1 VAQTPTPQRPTPGGV
16 SSGLL
21 IAGRYALSRLIASGG
36 MAEVWQATDT
46 VLERQVAVKILHAH
60 LGADDQFVQ
69 RFRTEAVAAA
79 RLHHPAIVSIYDT
92 CSDGGV
98 EAIVMELVRG
108 QTLRQYLDSHGPLP
122 PDEVIDIGSEVA
134 DALEAAHRS
143 GLVHR
148 DIKPANILLCDDH
161 RVMVTDF
168 GIAKIR
174 DDPDHTTTGQ
184 MLGTVKYLAPEQVEG
199 HPVDGRTDVY
209 ALGVVLYESIAGR
222 APFVGD
228 SQAATALARLHST
241 PPRPRQIR
249 PSVPRAL
256 DDVVMRAM
264 SREPDGRYPSAAEL
278 RAALLAT
285 RLSPA
290 PAPVHTDYTPVAG
303 RRPGGAA
310 GAAPPRPPR
319 PPRPR
324 RRRRWLVPFLVFVVA
339 ALTLSIAGILL
350 YRTKTGEQVLESLN
364 NKAGGVIPGAPA
376 SGPLSIVDA
385 KPFDPPPGDGVE
397 GDAGA
402 RLVFDGNQSTGW
414 HTEQYESRNLNNK
427 PGVGLLLTLKDSSSL
442 SSIKITSPTQ
452 DWSASIYVADKPGT
466 SLADYGQAVGSFA
479 NTNGGAEVDLK
490 ATQGQ
495 YVLIWVTG
503 LGNQRGGTPP
513 GYSAEIDDVVI
524 TGH

>member
-1 VAQTPTPQRPTPGGV
+1 VGAGQ
-16 SSGLL
+16 L
-21 IAGRYALSRLIASGG
+21 IAGRYELARLIASGG

-60 LGADDQFVQ
+60 LGADGQFVQ

-92 CSDGGV
+92 CSDAGT

-108 QTLRQYLDSHGPLP
+108 QTLRQYLDAHGPLP
-122 PDEVIDIGSEVA
+122 TDEVIDIGAEVA

-148 DIKPANILLCDDH
+148 DIKPANILLCEDH

-168 GIAKIR
+168 GIAKVR

-199 HPVDGRTDVY
+199 APVDGRTDIY
-209 ALGVVLYESIAGR
+209 ALGVVLYEALTGR
-222 APFVGD
+222 PPFAGD

-264 SREPDGRYPSAAEL
+264 SRSPDDRYPTAAEF

-285 RLSPA
+285 RLA
-290 PAPVHTDYTPVAG
+290 PAAPAAARDYTPVATRRPAVKRTPPPPRSHRRRG
-303 RRPGGAA
+303 RR
-310 GAAPPRPPR
+310 
-319 PPRPR
+319 
-324 RRRRWLVPFLVFVVA
+324 WVVPLLVFIVVTLA
-339 ALTLSIAGILL
+339 LSIAGVLL
-350 YRTKTGEQVLESLN
+350 YRTKTGEDVLSSINDRTGLQL
-364 NKAGGVIPGAPA
+364 PGAPVNA
-376 SGPLSIVDA
+376 PLAIVDA
-385 KPFDPPPGDGVE
+385 RPFDPPPGDGHE
-397 GDAGA
+397 DDAHVKTV
-402 RLVFDGNQSTGW
+402 LDGNAATSW
-414 HTEQYESRNLNNK
+414 HTEQYDTRKMGGIK
-427 PGVGLLLTLKDSSSL
+427 PGVGLMLVVQQPATLHSL
-442 SSIKITSPTQ
+442 KIVSPTQ
-452 DWSASIYVADKPGT
+452 DWSGSVYVSDHAGAT
-466 SLADYGQAVGSFA
+466 LADWKQPVASFA
-479 NTNGGAEVDLK
+479 NNNGSVEVDLQD
-490 ATQGQ
+490 TPGQ
-495 YVLIWVTG
+495 YVLIWITD
-503 LGNQRGGTPP
+503 LGNGPP
-513 GYSAEIDDVVI
+513 RVSTEIDDVTI

>member
-1 VAQTPTPQRPTPGGV
+1 VAQIPTPQRPSSGGV
-16 SSGLL
+16 GPGQL
-21 IAGRYALSRLIASGG
+21 IAGRYALARLIASGG

-60 LGADDQFVQ
+60 LGADEQFVQ

-92 CSDGGV
+92 CSDSGT

-122 PDEVIDIGSEVA
+122 TDEVIDIGSEVA

-143 GLVHR
+143 SLVHR

-199 HPVDGRTDVY
+199 TPVDGRTDIY
-209 ALGVVLYESIAGR
+209 ALGVVLYEALTGR
-222 APFVGD
+222 PPFQGD

-264 SREPDGRYPSAAEL
+264 SRQPDGRYPSAAEF

-285 RLSPA
+285 RLAPAASPA
-290 PAPVHTDYTPVAG
+290 HHDYTPVAS
-303 RRPGGAA
+303 RRPGPKTPP
-310 GAAPPRPPR
+310 PPRVR
-319 PPRPR
+319 RPR
-324 RRRRWLVPFLVFVVA
+324 GRRWVVPLLVFLVVTLA
-339 ALTLSIAGILL
+339 LSIAGVLL
-350 YRTKTGEQVLESLN
+350 YRTKTGEDVLQSIN
-364 NKAGGVIPGAPA
+364 NRTGVQLPGAPA
-376 SGPLSIVDA
+376 NAPLTITDA
-385 KPFDPPPGDGVE
+385 RPFDPPPGDGVE

-402 RLVFDGNQSTGW
+402 KNVLDGNPKTGW
-414 HTEQYESRNLNNK
+414 HTEQYDTRKLNNK
-427 PGVGLLLTLKDSSSL
+427 PGVGLELTLQQSARLQSM
-442 SSIKITSPTQ
+442 KITSPTQ
-452 DWSASIYVADKPGT
+452 DWAASIYVSDHAGAT
-466 SLADYGQAVGSFA
+466 LAEWGQPVATFA
-479 NTNGGAEVDLK
+479 NNNGNAEVDLQG
-490 ATQGQ
+490 AQGQ
-495 YVLIWVTG
+495 FVLIWITD
-503 LGNQRGGTPP
+503 LGNGPP
-513 GYSAEIDDVVI
+513 RVSAEIDDVVI